1 MGKTTKTM
9 KVALLLVAAAI
20 AITSAEMEHP
30 NGAIVPEAT
39 VEELSNNN
47 AVQQLRQEIAKLHAD
62 LNAKHAEHAT
72 EIAKLQHGHTA
83 NLLQEIAKLQH
94 GHTANLLQV
103 KNLQSCCAKHNLQ
116 RMQQKGWGNKTRRR
130 RAMRRRRARV

>member
-72 EIAKLQHGHTA
+72 EIAKLQHGHTVS
-83 NLLQEIAKLQH
+83 
-94 GHTANLLQV
+94 LLQV
-103 KNLQSCCAKHNLQ
+103 KNLQSCCTRKRVFRFQ
-116 RMQQKGWGNKTRRR
+116 GRRR
-130 RAMRRRRARV
+130 RTTLRR